1 MIMDHR
7 LLLLLETIEGSHSI
21 SEAAQKLYLTQPYVS
36 REIKKSEKQYNVLL
50 IDRAS
55 SPIELTPAGHLLI
68 KYLRNN
74 LHLENQLRIKLKKY
88 AHNHFSTLRMGI
100 SPPLGENF
108 NLAILPKLLTAF
120 PNLKTETVEITTL
133 EAEKAFKDN
142 KLDLYVG
149 NPVHLSTV
157 NCKSLHKDQQV
168 LVLGKNSHLYQPN
181 KREIVLRKGD
191 FQKIDHEDFIMVDG
205 ESHYQEIIDN
215 YFREIG
221 IHFYPRIHVR
231 DSHTA
236 LELAN
241 KGMGNMTTCIEPMG
255 NKKYDNINYIKLPI
269 DQVKIDFTIS
279 TVKSR
284 SDLSSEIEFV
294 EKIVQQVFT
303 TEILIF

>member
-1 MIMDHR
+1 MDHR
-7 LLLLLETIEGSHSI
+7 LLLLLETIEGSHTI

-50 IDRAS
+50 IDRDS

-108 NLAILPKLLTAF
+108 NLALLPKLLTAF

-149 NPVHLSTV
+149 NPVHLSNV

-168 LVLGKNSHLYQPN
+168 LVLGRNSHLYQPN

-215 YFREIG
+215 YFSEIG
-221 IHFYPRIHVR
+221 IRFYPRIHVR
-231 DSHTA
+231 DSQTA

-241 KGMGNMTTCIEPMG
+241 KGLGNMTTCIEPMG
-255 NKKYDNINYIKLPI
+255 NKKYGNINYIKLPF